1 MLYIYGRIFNCI
13 RQRSRND
20 LGEVSTGRTKGR
32 TQQQQATTAMPIQQ
46 SPSMLLAN
54 ASDNGETTSLHEEHP
69 PLADQ
74 RHRGEKRQTPHH
86 LAIPGWDKLVG
97 AKWRPCKTALEGS
110 AAAKTGTES
119 ESSVS
124 LGANNRKV
132 MHFYETLTLL
142 ELHHNGA
149 AAPTAG
155 SEEDVGSGLTHY
167 VNVRVNVEYIGDSQQ
182 NQPPI
187 TVSDANNGNGSA
199 SGIKRGELR
208 TPCKSSSTTPLVG
221 IAGTGGNNTGSSVIS
236 APNPSVLISHKERKA
251 ARQLG
256 VIMAAFICCWLP
268 YFIVFMVVA
277 VCPDCVGDT
286 LFKIT
291 LWLGYV
297 NSTLNPVLYPL
308 CNANFRRAFAKM
320 LTSTCQSPC
329 QPQQTY
335 PAASGAQSSAAIN
348 QSRF

>member
-1 MLYIYGRIFNCI
+1 
-13 RQRSRND
+13 
-20 LGEVSTGRTKGR
+20 
-32 TQQQQATTAMPIQQ
+32 
-46 SPSMLLAN
+46 
-54 ASDNGETTSLHEEHP
+54 
-69 PLADQ
+69 
-74 RHRGEKRQTPHH
+74 
-86 LAIPGWDKLVG
+86 
-97 AKWRPCKTALEGS
+97 
-110 AAAKTGTES
+110 
-119 ESSVS
+119 
-124 LGANNRKV
+124 

-142 ELHHNGA
+142 ELHNNGA
-149 AAPTAG
+149 ATPPTPG
-155 SEEDVGSGLTHY
+155 SEDDVSSGLTHY
-167 VNVRVNVEYIGDSQQ
+167 VNVRVNVEYIGDTQQ
-182 NQPPI
+182 NQAPLPPS
-187 TVSDANNGNGSA
+187 TVSDTNNGNGSA
-199 SGIKRGELR
+199 SGIKRELR
-208 TPCKSSSTTPLVG
+208 TPSKSSSTTPLVG

-335 PAASGAQSSAAIN
+335 PVASGVQSSAAMN